1 MPLILVILSPIVI
14 FFILISLTRH
24 NKINI
29 RFFNKI
35 EYYIDSYIIVKI
47 IYYFASYMSALIFIY
62 ALASMII
69 IFSIR

>member
-1 MPLILVILSPIVI
+1 MPLILIILSPIII

-29 RFFNKI
+29 NFFNKI

-62 ALASMII
+62 ALVSMII